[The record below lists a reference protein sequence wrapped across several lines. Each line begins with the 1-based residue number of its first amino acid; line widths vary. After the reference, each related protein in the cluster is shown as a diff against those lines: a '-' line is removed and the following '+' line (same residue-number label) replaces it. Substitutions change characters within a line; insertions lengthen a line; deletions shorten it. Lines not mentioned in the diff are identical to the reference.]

1 MDYKMVQETSEPR
14 VSSSRVQY
22 NTRRY
27 RDERDKKKRR
37 RKMGDQIS
45 RNKQPRMGMDKK
57 RVIVSVSWIDWGA
70 DAIID
75 NTPHVDGIA
84 NLLLN
89 NTHKA
94 RRYVND
100 QTIRLICP
108 SY

>member
-1 MDYKMVQETSEPR
+1 MWSTSSGTHITSCLKRADHLISLCLLHPVGLAAETLMLS
-14 VSSSRVQY
+14 
-22 NTRRY
+22 
-27 RDERDKKKRR
+27 
-37 RKMGDQIS
+37 
-45 RNKQPRMGMDKK
+45 
-57 RVIVSVSWIDWGA
+57 
-70 DAIID
+70 D